1 MPRWLIAIL
10 VIGAFGI
17 GTVVGAFGL
26 LEFASGDEE
35 PTRDIAEV
43 APTLSLDDPTP
54 TRPVSNEQL
63 SAQLLTQQAEVNE
76 KLDVIGTQQA
86 DIADLNNQINNLSNQ
101 VSILS
106 TGVADSS
113 ATLVA
118 VPTATPTLPPTETA
132 LPEPTNAPADVPAE
146 RALFRISQDD
156 SEVRFRINETLAG
169 TPNEVVG
176 RTTQVAGDIIIN
188 YQDPSLSTVGTV
200 AINAR
205 TLRTDNSQRNDSI
218 RSLILESSKD
228 EYEFIT
234 FEPSELIDAPTAP
247 VNIGDTVEFQI
258 RGNLTIKDVT
268 REVTFDVTITADAQ
282 DQITGFASTQI
293 LYTDF
298 GISVNPPP
306 LVAGVEEEVILELE
320 FVATQVEE

>member
-1 MPRWLIAIL
+1 MPRWLTAIL
-10 VIGAFGI
+10 VIGAFGV

-35 PTRDIAEV
+35 PTRDISEV
-43 APTLSLDDPTP
+43 APTLSLNDPTP

-63 SAQLLTQQAEVNE
+63 SAQLLTQQAV
-76 KLDVIGTQQA
+76 
-86 DIADLNNQINNLSNQ
+86 IADLNNQINNLSDQ
-101 VSILS
+101 VSILA
-106 TGVADSS
+106 TGMADSS

-118 VPTATPTLPPTETA
+118 IPTETPV
-132 LPEPTNAPADVPAE
+132 PEPTDAPADVPAE

-156 SEVRFRINETLAG
+156 SEVRFRINEVLAG

-188 YQDPSLSTVGTV
+188 YQDPSSSTVGTV

-228 EYEFIT
+228 EYEFIM
-234 FEPSELIDAPTAP
+234 FEPTELINAPTAP
-247 VNIGDTVEFQI
+247 VEIGDTVEFQI

-268 REVTFDVTITADAQ
+268 REITFDVTITADAQ

-306 LVAGVEEEVILELE
+306 LVAGVEEEVILEIE

>member
-10 VIGAFGI
+10 VVGAFGV

-35 PTRDIAEV
+35 PTRDISEV

-86 DIADLNNQINNLSNQ
+86 VIADLNNQINNLSNQ

-106 TGVADSS
+106 TGVANSS

-118 VPTATPTLPPTETA
+118 IPTATPTLPPTETPV
-132 LPEPTNAPADVPAE
+132 PEPTNEPADVSAE

-176 RTTQVAGDIIIN
+176 RTKQVAGDIIIN

-228 EYEFIT
+228 EYEFII
-234 FEPSELIDAPTAP
+234 FEPTELIDAPTAP
-247 VNIGDTVEFQI
+247 VEIGDTVEFQI

-268 REVTFDVTITADAQ
+268 REITFDVTITADAQ
-282 DQITGFASTQI
+282 DQITGFAGTQI

-306 LVAGVEEEVILELE
+306 LVAGVEEEVILEIE

>member
-10 VIGAFGI
+10 VIGAFGV

-26 LEFASGDEE
+26 LEFAGGDED
-35 PTRDIAEV
+35 PSRDISEV
-43 APTLSLDDPTP
+43 APTLSLNDPTP

-86 DIADLNNQINNLSNQ
+86 VIADINSQINNLSNQ

-106 TGVADSS
+106 TGVAGSS
-113 ATLVA
+113 ATTVA
-118 VPTATPTLPPTETA
+118 IPTATPTVPPTDTPVPKATSE
-132 LPEPTNAPADVPAE
+132 PADVPAE

-188 YQDPSLSTVGTV
+188 YQNPSLSTVGTV

-218 RSLILESSKD
+218 RTLILESSKD
-228 EYEFIT
+228 EFEFIL
-234 FEPSELIDAPTAP
+234 FEPTELVDAPTAP

-268 REVTFDVTITADAQ
+268 RELTFDVTITADAQ

-306 LVAGVEEEVILELE
+306 LVAGVEEEVILEIE
-320 FVATQVEE
+320 FVATQIEE